1 MGPTATSSPASVS
14 IAVIGDVHGSWGE
27 QDVDYFNRSDYDLIL
42 FVGDLGGGALRSD
55 LGVARSIS
63 RLTRPTFVLP
73 GNHDA
78 VHIAQLAAEVTQQRS
93 LIALFSAGQ
102 ERRREAFDKALGGVE
117 MCGYGLHPQRKGT
130 TDFDIIS
137 CRPHSMG
144 GPSLAFAPFLSRAYG
159 IDSLTAS
166 AERLTSLIDASSSNR
181 LLFFAHNGPTGLGA
195 GEADIWGCDFKR
207 DGGDWGDEDLT
218 LAIDHARRQGKEVLG
233 VLAGHM
239 HLRTRSGEIR
249 PWRVEKD
256 GVLYINAAR
265 VPRIFTK
272 SQRPRLRHHVALT
285 IGEGLLTA
293 TEVLVS

>member
-195 GEADIWGCDFKR
+195 GRRTSGDATSSATAVIGAMKISPSRSIMRADRGRKFWASSPDTCTCERGP
-207 DGGDWGDEDLT
+207 
-218 LAIDHARRQGKEVLG
+218 A
-233 VLAGHM
+233 
-239 HLRTRSGEIR
+239 RSG
-249 PWRVEKD
+249 PGGWRRMVSSTST
-256 GVLYINAAR
+256 
-265 VPRIFTK
+265 PRACLA
-272 SQRPRLRHHVALT
+272 SLRSPSVRDFAIT
-285 IGEGLLTA
+285 
-293 TEVLVS
+293 SR